1 MRYYPVPY
9 STKEEVKL
17 VFNLS
22 TREFSLL
29 LGGILTGVALAG
41 FLSLVTGVYF
51 FIMVV
56 ICVPVLFCLGLYASF
71 KRVKEVDKNVTL
83 DEHYLKAIK
92 YRMRPHSYILYRR

>member
-1 MRYYPVPY
+1 VRYYPVPY

-29 LGGILTGVALAG
+29 LGGILAGVALAG
-41 FLSLVTGVYF
+41 VLSLITGVYF
-51 FIMVV
+51 FIMVI
-56 ICVPVLFCLGLYASF
+56 ICVPLLFSIGLYASF
-71 KRVKEVDKNVTL
+71 KTMKEVDRKVTL
-83 DEHYLKAIK
+83 DEHYLKAIR